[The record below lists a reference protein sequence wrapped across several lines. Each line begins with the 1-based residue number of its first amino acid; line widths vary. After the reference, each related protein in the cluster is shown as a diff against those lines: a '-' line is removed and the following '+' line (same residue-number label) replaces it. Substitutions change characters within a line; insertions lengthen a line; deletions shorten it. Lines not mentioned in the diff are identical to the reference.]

1 MLGNEIM
8 SKARLLYLTDK
19 YEEELT
25 SSTGKLKKEYIGQ
38 IGKVIHT
45 CGISKNQ
52 HVKPILYDVQFG
64 DGAIFCVD
72 EDQINFV
79 KGDE

>member
-1 MLGNEIM
+1 MI
-8 SKARLLYLTDK
+8 RLLYLSDK
-19 YEEELT
+19 YEYDLI

-45 CGISKNQ
+45 CVISKD
-52 HVKPILYDVQFG
+52 HYVKPILYDVQFG
-64 DGAIFCVD
+64 DGAIFCV
-72 EDQINFV
+72 EREQFEFV

>member
-1 MLGNEIM
+1 M
-8 SKARLLYLTDK
+8 SKAILLYLTDK

-45 CGISKNQ
+45 CVISKNQ
-52 HVKPILYDVQFG
+52 YVKPILYDVQFG
-64 DGAIFCVD
+64 DGARFCV
-72 EDQINFV
+72 EKEQIEFV
-79 KGDE
+79 KGDEL